1 MDEKSVM
8 WSRRTVIRGRTRG
21 PLKVM
26 RRTATAL
33 SPVSAAACSSSGTS
47 SARAASSTAQASG
60 GSLLLGD
67 VTVVAPLREVAFA
80 SWIDNTFVKN
90 AAKSN
95 G

>member
-8 WSRRTVIRGRTRG
+8 WSRKTIIRGRTRG

-26 RRTATAL
+26 RRTATA
-33 SPVSAAACSSSGTS
+33 
-47 SARAASSTAQASG
+47 RASG
-60 GSLLLGD
+60 GSLVLGD
-67 VTVVAPLREVAFA
+67 VTVVAPLREVAVA
-80 SWIDNTFVKN
+80 CRIDNTFVEN